1 MNSMKKLMAGLFVAS
16 LASTAM
22 ATASFDFGSIFY
34 FPRYDSN
41 AGDNFSGQG
50 QSFSAN
56 WDLDNDLIVGAY
68 TESTDLSDQN
78 GNTYP
83 FTVNA
88 ITVAKGVVK
97 NASIGLHLGTF
108 YNDVYN
114 DDYTGMLTD
123 LFGNVTLMAG
133 SADKVSGSLKASF
146 GGRFARENE
155 NGGDYD
161 FSGYFVAL
169 SVGIG
174 I

>member
-1 MNSMKKLMAGLFVAS
+1 MKKLIAGLFAAS

-22 ATASFDFGSIFY
+22 ATASFDFGSIWW

-41 AGDNFSGQG
+41 YGDNFAGQG

-68 TESTDLSDQN
+68 SEISDLYESNNYDTHH
-78 GNTYP
+78 
-83 FTVNA
+83 FVINA
-88 ITVAKGVVK
+88 INVSKGVVK

-108 YNDVYN
+108 YNAY

-123 LFGNVTLMAG
+123 VFGDVKILSGNV
-133 SADKVSGSLKASF
+133 DKVSGSLKANF

-155 NGGDYD
+155 NSGDYD
-161 FSGYFVAL
+161 WSGYFVSLA
-169 SVGIG
+169 VGIG